1 MICLNVP
8 ITNKKP
14 RTDYYERNFCQYHQQ
29 TVSID
34 PASFL
39 LPLVR
44 HLAPGATI
52 LDLGC
57 GSGRDM
63 KWFRDRGFRPTGFE
77 RSAGLAALARNH
89 SGCPV
94 IEGDFE
100 VYDFSGM
107 AVDAVVLVGAL
118 VHVPHEDFQQVFS
131 RILQALKPRG
141 HVLITMKEGN
151 QDTEVS
157 KDRIFYRWPDEN
169 LRKIFR
175 RLNLKGVDFSR
186 QVSKI
191 RETDVWLGYVL
202 KMRE

>member
-1 MICLNVP
+1 L
-8 ITNKKP
+8 
-14 RTDYYERNFCQYHQQ
+14 DYYEASHQKYNEQ

-39 LPLVR
+39 SPLVDY
-44 HLAPGATI
+44 LSAGDTV
-52 LDLGC
+52 LDVGC

-63 KWFRDRGFRPTGFE
+63 KWFRDRGFCPTGFE
-77 RSAGLAALARNH
+77 RSAGLAALAREH

-100 VYDFSGM
+100 TYDFSGM

-131 RILQALKPRG
+131 RILVALKPEG
-141 HVLITMKEGN
+141 HVILTMKEGV
-151 QDTEVS
+151 QDTEAS
-157 KDRIFYRWPDEN
+157 KHRIFYRWLDQY

-175 RLNLKGVDFSR
+175 QLNLNGVHFSR

-202 KMRE
+202 RMRRAGSE